1 EAALHTSVCD
11 GILLPKT
18 FEIDVPVDEGAGQR
32 GSDWHSLSCQHVPT
46 PVHSQG
52 STPKGPSLRLIAARR
67 TIISGTLSD
76 VGQRSGCAICSEFS
90 TNGASRNQL
99 LPDSLR
105 RCVGAI
111 ASSQFGLRLLEV
123 AAHCFFADAKALGDL
138 VASHPQRYQP
148 QDRELARR
156 YTRLVGKALWAV
168 ADHLFQPRGHEPR
181 GGDQKDPQRVC
192 QQIAQ
197 HLPGPIGNQ
206 PSLADATG

>member
-1 EAALHTSVCD
+1 VPHPKCPTDVGNLSMRALKESTGACGSHVEAALHTSVCD

-99 LPDSLR
+99 
-105 RCVGAI
+105 
-111 ASSQFGLRLLEV
+111 
-123 AAHCFFADAKALGDL
+123 
-138 VASHPQRYQP
+138 
-148 QDRELARR
+148 
-156 YTRLVGKALWAV
+156 
-168 ADHLFQPRGHEPR
+168 
-181 GGDQKDPQRVC
+181 
-192 QQIAQ
+192 
-197 HLPGPIGNQ
+197 
-206 PSLADATG
+206 